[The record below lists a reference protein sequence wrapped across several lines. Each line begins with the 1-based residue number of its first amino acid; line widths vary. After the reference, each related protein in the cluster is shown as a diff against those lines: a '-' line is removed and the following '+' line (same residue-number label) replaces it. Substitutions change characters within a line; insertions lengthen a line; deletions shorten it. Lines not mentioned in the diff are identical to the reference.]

1 MKINNDLKNLFK
13 IIFIGLILFSSIY
26 VLYFLNN
33 EYKIIENFAGT
44 YDCSKCEI
52 KPSSGNCKPIYEI
65 SYNWISSSRTLDICN
80 IDTGYIFCEYEPNC
94 SNDDLINNLIP
105 QSERIG
111 LTNNQINNRLGEYN
125 ITCCSGD
132 DYTFY
137 DSNII
142 QYSNIGYN
150 EKNLTQ
156 CSELKNDIS
165 NSFELNE
172 LYDQF
177 MSTLFE
183 TNYNY
188 RKTKSICDTLDINS
202 SILNNKGMLFKK
214 NENIITIF
222 DDPTKLPKDILDY
235 ISFSNIRNNLQDND
249 LTLLKTNVDKL
260 ENLNQILFDLART
273 NNLTRP
279 ININDLN
286 VIQKT
291 EFNNIKQNL
300 KTLYSSTNIKL
311 QSRKDIS
318 YNLIYNS
325 KIANIDTYSSVTKTN
340 GTEYLLNSDEF
351 LNCMGDISNNNT
363 KRFTNEDFS
372 NNPLY
377 RDIYSEN
384 NLFNV
389 APDASYNAYGSSVQS
404 YYPNNKDLEMEL
416 KRLETI
422 PSGGNAPVSVINT
435 YLNAINNFYQKQVQ
449 NLTGPR
455 DHVFDQQLVFDN
467 NTLETKTPTFFTYE
481 NDENNTYECE
491 DSITGNSKFK
501 YCGPAAYSNIPK
513 F

>member
-26 VLYFLNN
+26 VLYFFNN

-52 KPSSGNCKPIYEI
+52 KPSSGNCKTIYDI
-65 SYNWISSSRTLDICN
+65 SYTWNTSSRTLDICN

-94 SNDDLINNLIP
+94 SNNDLIDNLIP
-105 QSERIG
+105 QNERIG

-132 DYTFY
+132 EYTFFN
-137 DSNII
+137 SNII
-142 QYSNIGYN
+142 QYNNIGYN
-150 EKNLTQ
+150 KKNLTQ
-156 CSELKNDIS
+156 CTELKTDK
-165 NSFELNE
+165 LNVFNNNE
-172 LYDQF
+172 EFNYY
-177 MSTLFE
+177 MTSLFD
-183 TNYNY
+183 TNYDY
-188 RKTKSICDTLDINS
+188 RKTKSICDTLDICS

-235 ISFSNIRNNLQDND
+235 ISLSNIRNDISRNSPNQLPI
-249 LTLLKTNVDKL
+249 LKNYVDKL
-260 ENLNQILFDLART
+260 ENLNQILFDLARN

-279 ININDLN
+279 INIDDLN
-286 VIQKT
+286 VIQKR
-291 EFNNIKQNL
+291 EFDNIKD
-300 KTLYSSTNIKL
+300 KFKELYRLANIKL
-311 QSRKDIS
+311 QSIKDIS
-318 YNLIYNS
+318 YNLIKNTG
-325 KIANIDTYSSVTKTN
+325 INDYSSVEKPD

-351 LNCMGDISNNNT
+351 LNCMGDICNNNT
-363 KRFTNEDFS
+363 KRFTSQMLSDFS
-372 NNPLY
+372 
-377 RDIYSEN
+377 EN
-384 NLFNV
+384 DYFGI
-389 APDASYNAYGSSVQS
+389 DASYNAYGSTQQR

-422 PSGGNAPVSVINT
+422 PSSGNAPVSVINT

-481 NDENNTYECE
+481 DDKNNTYECQ
-491 DSITGNSKFK
+491 DSITGNSKFE

>member
-52 KPSSGNCKPIYEI
+52 KPSSGNCRPIYEI

-94 SNDDLINNLIP
+94 SNNDLINNLIP

-111 LTNNQINNRLGEYN
+111 LTNNQINNRMGEYN
-125 ITCCSGD
+125 ITCCSSGN
-132 DYTFY
+132 TFY

-142 QYSNIGYN
+142 QYNNIGYN
-150 EKNLTQ
+150 KKNLIQ
-156 CSELKNDIS
+156 CNTLKTDIS
-165 NSFELNE
+165 NSFELNK

-177 MSTLFE
+177 MSSLFD
-183 TNYNY
+183 TNYDY
-188 RKTKSICDTLDINS
+188 RKTKSICDTLDICS

-235 ISFSNIRNNLQDND
+235 ISLSNIRNNLQDND
-249 LTLLKTNVDKL
+249 LTLLKNNVDKL
-260 ENLNQILFDLART
+260 ENLNQILFDLARN

-279 ININDLN
+279 INIDNLN
-286 VIQKT
+286 VIQKR

-300 KTLYSSTNIKL
+300 KTLYSLTNIKL

-325 KIANIDTYSSVTKTN
+325 KIANIDSYNSVTKTD

-351 LNCMGDISNNNT
+351 LNCIGDICNNNT
-363 KRFTNEDFS
+363 KRFTSQMLSDFS
-372 NNPLY
+372 
-377 RDIYSEN
+377 EN
-384 NLFNV
+384 DYFGI
-389 APDASYNAYGSSVQS
+389 DASYNAYGSGQQR

-422 PSGGNAPVSVINT
+422 PSSGNAPVSVINT

-467 NTLETKTPTFFTYE
+467 NSLETKTPTFFTYE
-481 NDENNTYECE
+481 NEKNNTYECQ
-491 DSITGNSKFK
+491 DSVTGNSKFE

-513 F
+513 L